1 MVMPKWW
8 MTNRALL
15 IGSQTYG
22 LRGCNG
28 DVELMRGVLQTRGFD
43 EIDIRT
49 ESDASRAGIVDGLES
64 LISTVKAGDAVVFYY
79 SGHGGRQARPD
90 MDQRKAQGLSVYFQ
104 FIVPFDM
111 PESEPG
117 AFRGLLSEELT
128 EYQRR
133 MTDAFR
139 QLGEVPNVTT
149 ILDCCHS
156 GYMARGAEAM
166 IKSVDFSEPKMF
178 RTLGMRQHA
187 EQLNLLVAN
196 TGLTT
201 NPDAV
206 RIVACQP
213 DQSAFE
219 APSKRGGVQGALT
232 DTLASVL
239 SELGTT
245 AVSWSVV
252 GDLVRRRVRALHAEQ
267 RPGVEGPQERLIFSA
282 QSLEQSRALPVM
294 LRDGL
299 VLIEAAQILG
309 LSVGDEFDVVVPG
322 AAAKVGTAT
331 VARIDGGSAV
341 LNVSSPDT
349 TLALASS
356 ALAVPT
362 RTSLPKLSVYLDVD
376 ESTVATLSEQIR
388 VGNRLSVGSDKLE
401 AIVTISSDR
410 QGLVL
415 LDPFGLRW
423 RSASF
428 TDDVAGRTK
437 LVQELEKI
445 AKGHRLLDLASGEG
459 PSALGPVVLASFGA
473 LDGNQQ
479 VERPLHGAK
488 FVEGEQF
495 FVSLRNVSAE
505 PLYAWVFDVG
515 VSGRTSFL
523 LTERNGT
530 MLGAAGTENE
540 ISENVC
546 PGKKMSWPADVPR
559 SATSDGAVQGRPET
573 FVVVVADQ
581 QCDLSDLADSAATAR
596 GAAGSALDAVLNEAR
611 IGTRE
616 ATDVVEGAPALRYRL
631 DPIDFVLVPADA
643 GPAA

>member
-1 MVMPKWW
+1 MVMSKWR

-22 LRGCNG
+22 LQGCNG
-28 DVELMRGVLQTRGFD
+28 DVELMRDVLRTRGFD
-43 EIDIRT
+43 RIDTRT
-49 ESDASRAGIVDGLES
+49 EADASRAGIIDGLES
-64 LISTVKAGDAVVFYY
+64 LISNVKAGDALVVYY

-90 MDQRKAQGLSVYFQ
+90 MDERKAQGQSVYFQ

-128 EYQRR
+128 DYQRR

-156 GYMARGAEAM
+156 GYMARGSDAV
-166 IKSVDFSEPKMF
+166 IKSVDFSEPRMF

-187 EQLNLLVAN
+187 EQLGLLVPS

-201 NPDAV
+201 NPDAI

-219 APSKRGGVQGALT
+219 APSKRGGVHGALT

-239 SELGTT
+239 SDLGSTS
-245 AVSWSVV
+245 VSWSVV
-252 GDLVRRRVRALHAEQ
+252 GDLVRRRVRAVHGEQ

-282 QSLEQSRALPVM
+282 QSLAQSRALPVM
-294 LRDGL
+294 IRDG
-299 VLIEAAQILG
+299 VAMIEAAQMLG
-309 LSVGDEFDVVVPG
+309 VAIGDEFDVIVPG
-322 AAAKVGTAT
+322 AVGKVGTAT

-349 TLALASS
+349 SQALTDS

-362 RTSLPKLSVYLDVD
+362 RISLPKLAVYLDVD
-376 ESTVATLSEQIR
+376 DAGAAALSELIR
-388 VGNRLSVGSDKLE
+388 SGNRLSVGADKVE
-401 AIVTISSDR
+401 AIATISPDP

-415 LDPFGLRW
+415 VDPAGQRW

-428 TDDVAGRTK
+428 SDDVDGRAK

-445 AKGHRLLDLASGEG
+445 AKGHRLLDLPSGEG

-473 LDGNQQ
+473 LEGDQQ
-479 VERPLHGAK
+479 VERPIHGAQ
-488 FVEGEQF
+488 FAEGEQF
-495 FVSLRNVSAE
+495 YISLRNTSKE

-523 LTERNGT
+523 LSERNGT
-530 MLGAAGTENE
+530 MLGSAGTESE

-559 SATSDGAVQGRPET
+559 STSDDGAVQGRPET

-581 QCDLSDLADSAATAR
+581 QCDLSDLADGAATSR
-596 GAAGSALDAVLNEAR
+596 GSPSSELDAILNEAR

-631 DPIDFVLVPADA
+631 DTIDFVLE
-643 GPAA
+643 PAAASK

>member
-1 MVMPKWW
+1 MVMPKWR

-22 LRGCNG
+22 LQGCNG
-28 DVELMRGVLQTRGFD
+28 DVELMRDVLQTRGFD
-43 EIDIRT
+43 QIDIRT
-49 ESDASRAGIVDGLES
+49 EGDASRAGIVDGLES
-64 LISTVKAGDAVVFYY
+64 LISNVKTGDAVVFYY

-90 MDQRKAQGLSVYFQ
+90 MDERKAQGLSVHFQ

-111 PESEPG
+111 AESEPG

-128 EYQRR
+128 DFQRR

-139 QLGEVPNVTT
+139 QLGEVPNITT

-156 GYMARGAEAM
+156 GYMARGAEAT

-187 EQLNLLVAN
+187 EQLGLLATN
-196 TGLTT
+196 TGLAT

-219 APSKRGGVQGALT
+219 APSKRGGVHGTLT

-239 SELGTT
+239 GELGTT

-252 GDLVRRRVRALHAEQ
+252 GDLVRRRVRAVHGEQ

-294 LRDGL
+294 LRDG
-299 VLIEAAQILG
+299 VAMIEAAQILG
-309 LSVGDEFDVVVPG
+309 IAVGDEFDVVAPG
-322 AAAKVGTAT
+322 AAVKVGTAS
-331 VARIDGGSAV
+331 VSRIDGGSAV
-341 LNVSSPDT
+341 LNVSSADT
-349 TLALASS
+349 MHALASS

-376 ESTVATLSEQIR
+376 ESTVAALSEQLR
-388 VGNRLSVGSDKLE
+388 VGNRLTVGADKTHSI
-401 AIVTISSDR
+401 ATISRDP

-423 RSASF
+423 RRASF
-428 TDDVAGRTK
+428 VDDVDGRAK

-445 AKGHRLLDLASGEG
+445 AKGQRLLDLGSGEG
-459 PSALGPVVLASFGA
+459 FSALGPVVLASFGA
-473 LDGNQQ
+473 LDANQH
-479 VERPLHGAK
+479 VERPLHGAQ

-495 FVSLRNVSAE
+495 YISLRNISTE
-505 PLYAWVFDVG
+505 SLYAWVFDVG

-523 LTERNGT
+523 LSERNGT
-530 MLGAAGTENE
+530 MLGAAGSENE

-559 SATSDGAVQGRPET
+559 SATNDGAVQGRLET

-581 QCDLSDLADSAATAR
+581 QCDLSDLADSAATTR
-596 GAAGSALDAVLNEAR
+596 GSASSALDAVLNEAR

-643 GPAA
+643 GPGA